1 MNCND
6 FKEKVVDLFDKDID
20 MQAQAQ
26 LREHMANCHDCKA
39 YYDELRK
46 TFNILQPLD
55 TVNIRKTKITHR
67 LWRYA
72 AAVAIF
78 LFGFVIGWNH
88 LFSTPAVADDAKLTF
103 LQQSIQSVQNVG
115 SFQMEVYARTTQ
127 QENFATFDPA
137 MPFVKIDIKLLRQND
152 FLFYRVEKANG
163 RTVVSDGRNQYMW
176 IPNVLYLKGSQESD
190 FLEHFANLIF
200 PERLLTIQKSAIKLS
215 NENKMTQVES
225 DSTIVLTVDGVEKN
239 SDLRQLFETGKMDD
253 CRLIVENTFTKN
265 DGLLRFVKLWVIK
278 DGKKILLLHID
289 NIRYNVMLNKGEIT
303 RLPTAEWTDI
313 TEQRA
318 TSSNRLKQLQ
328 NETPQQAAKRI
339 LNAIIADKDSQA
351 AEALIYYKSILP
363 QLIHKLKGCKVSAFE
378 TRKDSSYVG
387 VYVFYTLTTP
397 EGNREKRHIAI
408 RKFCLDPHTLSFSS
422 VPRWL

>member
-39 YYDELRK
+39 YYDDLRK
-46 TFNILQPLD
+46 TFNILQPMD
-55 TVNIRKTKITHR
+55 TANIRKTKITHR

-78 LFGFVIGWNH
+78 LFGFGIGWNH

-408 RKFCLDPHTLSFSS
+408 RNDNEQHIWIVDGGL
-422 VPRWL
+422 

>member
-26 LREHMANCHDCKA
+26 LREHMANCHDCKV
-39 YYDELRK
+39 YYDDLRK

-55 TVNIRKTKITHR
+55 TANIRKTKITHR

-127 QENFATFDPA
+127 QENFATFDPT

-152 FLFYRVEKANG
+152 FLFYRIEKANG

-239 SDLRQLFETGKMDD
+239 SNLRQLFETGKMDD

-408 RKFCLDPHTLSFSS
+408 RNDNEQHIWIVDGGL
-422 VPRWL
+422 

>member
-55 TVNIRKTKITHR
+55 TANIRKTKITHR

-239 SDLRQLFETGKMDD
+239 SDLRQLFEKGKMDD

-408 RKFCLDPHTLSFSS
+408 RNDNEQHIWIVDGGL
-422 VPRWL
+422 

>member
-39 YYDELRK
+39 YYDDLRK

-55 TVNIRKTKITHR
+55 TANIRKTKITHR

-78 LFGFVIGWNH
+78 LFGFGIGWNH

-127 QENFATFDPA
+127 QENFATFDPT

-408 RKFCLDPHTLSFSS
+408 RNDNEQHIWIVDGGL
-422 VPRWL
+422 

>member
-26 LREHMANCHDCKA
+26 LREHMANCHDCKV
-39 YYDELRK
+39 YYDDLRK

-55 TVNIRKTKITHR
+55 TANIRKTKITHR

-103 LQQSIQSVQNVG
+103 FQQSIQSVQNVG

-408 RKFCLDPHTLSFSS
+408 RNDNEQHIWIVDGGL
-422 VPRWL
+422 

>member
-20 MQAQAQ
+20 MQAQTQ

-39 YYDELRK
+39 YYDELCK

-55 TVNIRKTKITHR
+55 TANIRKTKITHR

-137 MPFVKIDIKLLRQND
+137 MPFVKIDIKLLRQNN

-408 RKFCLDPHTLSFSS
+408 RNDNEQHIWIVDGGL
-422 VPRWL
+422 

>member
-20 MQAQAQ
+20 MQAQTQ

-55 TVNIRKTKITHR
+55 TANIRTTKITHR

-137 MPFVKIDIKLLRQND
+137 MPFVKIDIKLLRQNN

-408 RKFCLDPHTLSFSS
+408 RNDNEQHIWIVDGGL
-422 VPRWL
+422 

>member
-39 YYDELRK
+39 YYDDLRK

-55 TVNIRKTKITHR
+55 TANIRKTKITHR

-103 LQQSIQSVQNVG
+103 LHQSIQSVQNVG

-253 CRLIVENTFTKN
+253 CRLIVENTFTKT

-313 TEQRA
+313 TEQRT

-408 RKFCLDPHTLSFSS
+408 RNDNEQHIWIVDGGL
-422 VPRWL
+422 

>member
-39 YYDELRK
+39 YYDELCK

-55 TVNIRKTKITHR
+55 TANIRKTKITHR

-127 QENFATFDPA
+127 QENFATFDPT
-137 MPFVKIDIKLLRQND
+137 MPFVKTDIKLLRQND

-176 IPNVLYLKGSQESD
+176 IPNVLYLKGSQESN

-408 RKFCLDPHTLSFSS
+408 RNDNEQHIWIVDGGL
-422 VPRWL
+422 

>member
-26 LREHMANCHDCKA
+26 LREHMANCHDCKV
-39 YYDELRK
+39 YYDDLRK

-55 TVNIRKTKITHR
+55 TANIRKTKITHR

-78 LFGFVIGWNH
+78 LLGFVIGWNH

-253 CRLIVENTFTKN
+253 CRLIVENTFTKT

-278 DGKKILLLHID
+278 DGKKNLLLHID

-303 RLPTAEWTDI
+303 RLPTAKWTDI
-313 TEQRA
+313 TEQRT

-408 RKFCLDPHTLSFSS
+408 RNDNEQHIWIVDGGL
-422 VPRWL
+422 

>member
-26 LREHMANCHDCKA
+26 LREHMANCHDCKV
-39 YYDELRK
+39 YYDDLRK

-55 TVNIRKTKITHR
+55 TANIRKTKITHR

-127 QENFATFDPA
+127 QENFATFDPT

-313 TEQRA
+313 TEQRT

-408 RKFCLDPHTLSFSS
+408 RNDNEQHIWIVDGGL
-422 VPRWL
+422 

>member
-20 MQAQAQ
+20 MQAQVQ
-26 LREHMANCHDCKA
+26 LREHMANCHDCKV
-39 YYDELRK
+39 YYDDLRK

-55 TVNIRKTKITHR
+55 TANIRKTKITHR

-253 CRLIVENTFTKN
+253 CRLIVENTFTKT

-278 DGKKILLLHID
+278 DGKKNLLLHID

-408 RKFCLDPHTLSFSS
+408 RNDNEQHIWIVDGGL
-422 VPRWL
+422 

>member
-26 LREHMANCHDCKA
+26 LREHMANCHDCKV
-39 YYDELRK
+39 YYDDLRK

-55 TVNIRKTKITHR
+55 TANIRKTKITHR

-127 QENFATFDPA
+127 QENFATFDPT

-152 FLFYRVEKANG
+152 FLFYRIEKANG

-190 FLEHFANLIF
+190 FLEHFANLMF

-328 NETPQQAAKRI
+328 NEPPQQAAKRI

-408 RKFCLDPHTLSFSS
+408 RNDNEQHIWIVDGGL
-422 VPRWL
+422 

>member
-55 TVNIRKTKITHR
+55 TANIRKTKITHR

-88 LFSTPAVADDAKLTF
+88 LFSTPAVADDAKLIF

-137 MPFVKIDIKLLRQND
+137 MPFVKINIKLLRQND

-339 LNAIIADKDSQA
+339 LNAVIADKDSQA

-408 RKFCLDPHTLSFSS
+408 RNDNEQHIWIVDGGL
-422 VPRWL
+422 

>member
-39 YYDELRK
+39 YYDDLRK

-55 TVNIRKTKITHR
+55 TANIRKTKITHR

-103 LQQSIQSVQNVG
+103 LHQSIQSVQNVG

-278 DGKKILLLHID
+278 DGKKNLLLHID

-313 TEQRA
+313 TEQRT

-408 RKFCLDPHTLSFSS
+408 RNDNEQHIWIVDGGL
-422 VPRWL
+422 

>member
-55 TVNIRKTKITHR
+55 TANIRTTKITHR

-152 FLFYRVEKANG
+152 FLFYHVEKANG

-303 RLPTAEWTDI
+303 RLPAAEWTDI

-408 RKFCLDPHTLSFSS
+408 RNDNEQHIWIVDGGL
-422 VPRWL
+422 

>member
-39 YYDELRK
+39 YYDDLRK

-55 TVNIRKTKITHR
+55 TTNIRKTKITHR

-88 LFSTPAVADDAKLTF
+88 LFSTPAVADDAKLIF

-408 RKFCLDPHTLSFSS
+408 RNDNEQHIWIVDGGL
-422 VPRWL
+422 

>member
-20 MQAQAQ
+20 MQAQTQ

-55 TVNIRKTKITHR
+55 TANIRKTKITHR

-137 MPFVKIDIKLLRQND
+137 MPFVKIDIKLLRQNN

-215 NENKMTQVES
+215 NENKMMQVES

-328 NETPQQAAKRI
+328 NETPQQASKRI

-408 RKFCLDPHTLSFSS
+408 RNDNEQHIWIVDGGL
-422 VPRWL
+422 

>member
-20 MQAQAQ
+20 MQAQTQ

-55 TVNIRKTKITHR
+55 TANIRKTKITHR

-137 MPFVKIDIKLLRQND
+137 MPFVKIDIKLLRQNN

-328 NETPQQAAKRI
+328 NETPQQASKRI

-408 RKFCLDPHTLSFSS
+408 RNDNEQHIWIVDGGL
-422 VPRWL
+422 

>member
-20 MQAQAQ
+20 MQAQTQ

-55 TVNIRKTKITHR
+55 TANIRKTKITHR

-225 DSTIVLTVDGVEKN
+225 DSTIVLTVDGVETN

-408 RKFCLDPHTLSFSS
+408 RNDNEQHIWIVDGGL
-422 VPRWL
+422 

>member
-137 MPFVKIDIKLLRQND
+137 MPFVKIDVKLLRQND

-408 RKFCLDPHTLSFSS
+408 RNDNEQHIWIVDGGL
-422 VPRWL
+422 

>member
-39 YYDELRK
+39 YYDDLRK

-55 TVNIRKTKITHR
+55 TANIRKTKITHR

-115 SFQMEVYARTTQ
+115 SFQMEVFARTTQ

-253 CRLIVENTFTKN
+253 CRLIVENTFTKT

-313 TEQRA
+313 TEQRS

-408 RKFCLDPHTLSFSS
+408 RNDNEQHIWIVDGGL
-422 VPRWL
+422 

>member
-55 TVNIRKTKITHR
+55 TANIRKTKITHR

-215 NENKMTQVES
+215 NENKMTQVEG

-387 VYVFYTLTTP
+387 VYVFYMLTTP

-408 RKFCLDPHTLSFSS
+408 RNDNEQHIWIVDGGL
-422 VPRWL
+422 

>member
-20 MQAQAQ
+20 MQAQTQ

-55 TVNIRKTKITHR
+55 TANIRKTKITHR

-253 CRLIVENTFTKN
+253 CRLFVENTFTKN

-351 AEALIYYKSILP
+351 VEALIYYKSILP

-408 RKFCLDPHTLSFSS
+408 RNDNEQHIWIVDGGL
-422 VPRWL
+422 

>member
-20 MQAQAQ
+20 MQAQTQ

-55 TVNIRKTKITHR
+55 TANIRKTKITHR

-137 MPFVKIDIKLLRQND
+137 MPFVKTDIKLLRQND

-215 NENKMTQVES
+215 NENKMTQMES

-278 DGKKILLLHID
+278 DDKKILLLHID

-351 AEALIYYKSILP
+351 VEALIYYKSILP

-408 RKFCLDPHTLSFSS
+408 RNDNEQHIWIVDGGL
-422 VPRWL
+422 

>member
-55 TVNIRKTKITHR
+55 TANIRKTKITHR

-253 CRLIVENTFTKN
+253 CRLIVENTFTKT

-408 RKFCLDPHTLSFSS
+408 RNDNEQHIWIVDGGL
-422 VPRWL
+422 

>member
-26 LREHMANCHDCKA
+26 LREHMANCHDCKV
-39 YYDELRK
+39 YYDDLRK

-55 TVNIRKTKITHR
+55 TANIRKTKITHR

-328 NETPQQAAKRI
+328 NETSQQAAKRI

-408 RKFCLDPHTLSFSS
+408 RNDNEQHIWIVDGGL
-422 VPRWL
+422 

>member
-39 YYDELRK
+39 YYDDLRK
-46 TFNILQPLD
+46 TFNILLPLD
-55 TVNIRKTKITHR
+55 TANIRKTKITHR

-127 QENFATFDPA
+127 QENFATFDPT

-408 RKFCLDPHTLSFSS
+408 RNDNEQHIWIVDGGL
-422 VPRWL
+422 

>member
-55 TVNIRKTKITHR
+55 TANIRKTKITHR

-215 NENKMTQVES
+215 NENKMTQVER

-265 DGLLRFVKLWVIK
+265 DGLLRFVKLWVLK

-408 RKFCLDPHTLSFSS
+408 RNDNEQHIWIVDGGL
-422 VPRWL
+422 

>member
-39 YYDELRK
+39 YYDDLRK

-55 TVNIRKTKITHR
+55 TANIRKTKITHR

-88 LFSTPAVADDAKLTF
+88 LFSTPAVADDAKLIF

-313 TEQRA
+313 TEQRT

-408 RKFCLDPHTLSFSS
+408 RNDNEQHIWIVDGGL
-422 VPRWL
+422 

>member
-39 YYDELRK
+39 YYDDLRK

-55 TVNIRKTKITHR
+55 TANIRKTKITHR

-137 MPFVKIDIKLLRQND
+137 MPFVKINIKLLRQND

-225 DSTIVLTVDGVEKN
+225 DSAIVLTVDGVEKN

-339 LNAIIADKDSQA
+339 LNAVIADKDSQA

-408 RKFCLDPHTLSFSS
+408 RNDNEQHIWIVDGGL
-422 VPRWL
+422 

>member
-26 LREHMANCHDCKA
+26 LREHMANCHDCKV
-39 YYDELRK
+39 YYDDLRK

-55 TVNIRKTKITHR
+55 TANIRKTKITHR

-127 QENFATFDPA
+127 QENFATFDPT

-278 DGKKILLLHID
+278 DGKKNLLLHID

-303 RLPTAEWTDI
+303 RLPTAKWTDI

-408 RKFCLDPHTLSFSS
+408 RNDNEQHIWIVDGGL
-422 VPRWL
+422 

>member
-26 LREHMANCHDCKA
+26 LREHMANCHDCKV
-39 YYDELRK
+39 YYDDLRK

-55 TVNIRKTKITHR
+55 TANIRKTKITHR

-200 PERLLTIQKSAIKLS
+200 PERLLTIQKSAIKIS

-408 RKFCLDPHTLSFSS
+408 RNDNEQHIWIVDGGL
-422 VPRWL
+422 

>member
-26 LREHMANCHDCKA
+26 LREHMANCHDRKA
-39 YYDELRK
+39 YYDDLRK

-55 TVNIRKTKITHR
+55 TANIRKTKITHR

-278 DGKKILLLHID
+278 DGKKNLLLHID

-408 RKFCLDPHTLSFSS
+408 RNDNEQHIWIVDGGL
-422 VPRWL
+422 

>member
-55 TVNIRKTKITHR
+55 TANIRKTKITHR

-72 AAVAIF
+72 VAVAIF

-303 RLPTAEWTDI
+303 RLPTAKWTDI

-408 RKFCLDPHTLSFSS
+408 RNDNEQHIWIVDGGL
-422 VPRWL
+422 

>member
-55 TVNIRKTKITHR
+55 TANIRKTKITHR

-72 AAVAIF
+72 VAVAIF

-328 NETPQQAAKRI
+328 NEIPRQAAKRI
-339 LNAIIADKDSQA
+339 LNAVIADKDSQA

-408 RKFCLDPHTLSFSS
+408 RNDNEQHIWIVDGGL
-422 VPRWL
+422 

>member
-20 MQAQAQ
+20 MQAQTQ

-55 TVNIRKTKITHR
+55 TANIRKTKITHR

-127 QENFATFDPA
+127 QENFATFDPT
-137 MPFVKIDIKLLRQND
+137 MPFVKTDIKLLRQND

-176 IPNVLYLKGSQESD
+176 IPNVLYLKGSQESN

-215 NENKMTQVES
+215 NENKVTQMES
-225 DSTIVLTVDGVEKN
+225 DSTIVLTVYGVEKN

-278 DGKKILLLHID
+278 EGKKILLLHID

-363 QLIHKLKGCKVSAFE
+363 QIIHKLKGCKVSAFE

-408 RKFCLDPHTLSFSS
+408 RNDNEQHIWIVDGGL
-422 VPRWL
+422 

>member
-55 TVNIRKTKITHR
+55 TANIRKTKITHR

-163 RTVVSDGRNQYMW
+163 RTVVSDGINQYMW

-397 EGNREKRHIAI
+397 EGNCEKRHIAI
-408 RKFCLDPHTLSFSS
+408 RNDNEQHIWIVDGGL
-422 VPRWL
+422 

>member
-39 YYDELRK
+39 YYDDLRK

-55 TVNIRKTKITHR
+55 TANIRKTKITHR

-239 SDLRQLFETGKMDD
+239 SDLRQLFEKGKMDD

-408 RKFCLDPHTLSFSS
+408 RNDNEQHIWIVDGGL
-422 VPRWL
+422 

>member
-20 MQAQAQ
+20 MQAQTQ

-55 TVNIRKTKITHR
+55 TANIRKTKITHR

-72 AAVAIF
+72 VAVAIF

-408 RKFCLDPHTLSFSS
+408 RNDNEQHIWIVDGGL
-422 VPRWL
+422 